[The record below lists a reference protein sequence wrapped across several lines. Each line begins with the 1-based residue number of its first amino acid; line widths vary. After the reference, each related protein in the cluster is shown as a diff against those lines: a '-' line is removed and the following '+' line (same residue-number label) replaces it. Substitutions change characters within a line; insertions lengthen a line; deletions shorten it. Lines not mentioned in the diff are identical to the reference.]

1 MRVLNFLLYQTRKNI
16 KKNKYPREGQ
26 HTDLNSQGIP
36 AKGRPELRGQ
46 RKASQGLCRPTSLAK
61 QFCLRP
67 ALSMSACTMIL
78 QAIELHYP
86 FHSNNMNRIQMWYL
100 MMSCVLNDF
109 RTAWHVAANYC
120 QLEGHCAS
128 TKVPI
133 FLWIILVIYSDVSKM
148 NFYFIGLIFGVIRNV
163 CLFSARLQM
172 RDSYNKTRTG
182 RFPEGGERGAIPCLV
197 GIAVCTIPAERE
209 KRVDWI
215 TSRNQKGSWFQLGSV
230 LIS

>member
-1 MRVLNFLLYQTRKNI
+1 MGAAAHWFKFTRDSCKT
-16 KKNKYPREGQ
+16 E
-26 HTDLNSQGIP
+26 
-36 AKGRPELRGQ
+36 AELRGQ
-46 RKASQGLCRPTSLAK
+46 RKASQRLCRPTLLTK

-67 ALSMSACTMIL
+67 PLFMCVCTMIL

-100 MMSCVLNDF
+100 MMPCVLNDF
-109 RTAWHVAANYC
+109 RTAWQIVANYC
-120 QLEGHCAS
+120 QLEGRCAS

-133 FLWIILVIYSDVSKM
+133 FPWIILVIYSDVSKM
-148 NFYFIGLIFGVIRNV
+148 NFYFIGLIFGVIRNG
-163 CLFSARLQM
+163 CLFPARLQM
-172 RDSYNKTRTG
+172 WDSYNKIRTG
-182 RFPEGGERGAIPCLV
+182 RFPEGGERGTIPCLV

-215 TSRNQKGSWFQLGSV
+215 PSRNQKGSWIQLGRV